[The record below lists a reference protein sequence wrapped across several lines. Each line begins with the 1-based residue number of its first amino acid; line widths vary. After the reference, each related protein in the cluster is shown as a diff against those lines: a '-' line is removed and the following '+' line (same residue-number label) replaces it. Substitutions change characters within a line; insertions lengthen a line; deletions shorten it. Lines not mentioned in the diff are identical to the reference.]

1 MNLDPDAEQKER
13 NSRKSA
19 AILRRLD
26 EIPAQSTPAIE
37 DYERPR
43 REALQ
48 LNPYEQVIL
57 QDLVFPNDI
66 PVSFDDIG
74 GLASTIEELRESVIY
89 PLTMP
94 GLYSQSSSLLSA
106 PSGVLLYG

>member
-19 AILRRLD
+19 AILKRLD
-26 EIPAQSTPAIE
+26 EVPFKSTPAAE
-37 DYERPR
+37 GYERSR
-43 REALQ
+43 TEDLQ
-48 LNPYEQVIL
+48 LNAYEQVIL
-57 QDLVFPNDI
+57 QDLVFPDDI
-66 PVSFDDIG
+66 PVSFEDIG
-74 GLASTIEELRESVIY
+74 GLSSTIEELRESVIY

-94 GLYSQSSSLLSA
+94 GLYSRSSSLLSA